1 MSKTQQVT
9 RDTAIIERAKPAKP
23 VGEGEFELT
32 RSLGN
37 GGFYVVPAPTQE

>member
-1 MSKTQQVT
+1 MTKTQQQS
-9 RDTAIIERAKPAKP
+9 RDRAIVERAKP
-23 VGEGEFELT
+23 VGEREFELT

>member
-23 VGEGEFELT
+23 VGERSWLLT
-32 RSLGN
+32 HELGN
-37 GGFYVVPAPTQE
+37 GGSYVRPIPTDE